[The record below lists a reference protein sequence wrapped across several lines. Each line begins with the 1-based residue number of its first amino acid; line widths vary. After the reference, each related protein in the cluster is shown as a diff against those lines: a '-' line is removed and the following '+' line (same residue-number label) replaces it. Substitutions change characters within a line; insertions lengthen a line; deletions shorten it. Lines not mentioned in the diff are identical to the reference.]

1 MPTNPLEYM
10 PEGLR
15 RQIDKC
21 LSMKKEAQLSGN
33 SNVGVSVIFPPC
45 GLEGVGFAVNP
56 PLNQVPKVGLLV
68 LSEPLTFLDLPVHVL
83 VNFMHVHQFFTG

>member
-1 MPTNPLEYM
+1 MPSNPLEYM

-33 SNVGVSVIFPPC
+33 TNLGVSVNFPPC
-45 GLEGVGFAVNP
+45 GLENVSFSMN
-56 PLNQVPKVGLLV
+56 PLNQVAKDGRLTSSVIAFTLLK
-68 LSEPLTFLDLPVHVL
+68 SSRRCSCKFYA
-83 VNFMHVHQFFTG
+83 